1 MRISGWLLI
10 GLAGL
15 GGCASSTG
23 IVPTGPDTY
32 FLSEMR
38 APAIGG
44 GAEAQRVVL
53 AEASAFCAQQ
63 GRTALTLAAG
73 PDGDPYTPYYPT
85 AYTATFACRLPKA
98 GAAAPAQ

>member
-1 MRISGWLLI
+1 MRNSSWALI
-10 GLAGL
+10 ALSVL
-15 GGCASSTG
+15 GGCATSTG

-38 APAIGG
+38 APAVGG

-53 AEASAFCAQQ
+53 AEASIFCAQQ
-63 GRTALTLAAG
+63 GRVAVPLAAG

-85 AYTATFACRLPKA
+85 AYTATFACRSPGQ
-98 GAAAPAQ
+98 GAPVQAP